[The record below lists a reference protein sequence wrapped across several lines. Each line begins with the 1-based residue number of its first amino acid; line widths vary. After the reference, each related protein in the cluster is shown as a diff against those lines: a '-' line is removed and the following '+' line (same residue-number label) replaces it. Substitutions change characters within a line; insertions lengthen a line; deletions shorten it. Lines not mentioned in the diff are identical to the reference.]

1 MTTEVRKF
9 GAATS
14 LDTKEASPYRY
25 AHDPS
30 VQEAGHDPGVGAVR
44 Q

>member
-1 MTTEVRKF
+1 MATDESKF

-14 LDTKEASPYRY
+14 LDTKEAPPYRY

-30 VQEAGHDPGVGAVR
+30 VLGGRA
-44 Q
+44 